1 MTLNAKDAANDGSR
15 PHPIPIVSTDIRAET
30 PKARGLPSRK
40 LMLSGAL
47 LLGAGVVFAVMQGL
61 SEQPRTAPP
70 KQTQV
75 EPQAASVPD
84 VVKSAPAT
92 YEAAGFT
99 GRAETFEPPMD
110 RFWGPNG
117 PPEGYAQHQPVS
129 AEAAAYSQP
138 APQPVAI
145 DPAIKER
152 DSARGSPI
160 LFGDRRAD
168 ASLGAAGPA
177 SVAEPSV
184 HPARLSPPAAR
195 TILQAGTIIP
205 AALQN
210 GLNSDVPGRVV
221 ALVTAP
227 VRDSLTGA
235 HILIPQGARLIGA
248 YQDAVNYGD
257 RRIRI
262 VWTRLILPNGWSMD
276 LAGLEASDVSGAAGL
291 PAKVDDHLDRVA
303 VASVLSGALST
314 AANAAQDRESTAF
327 AQSVGDAAAQE
338 AARVGG
344 RIVDRELSVRPTL
357 RVPAGAP
364 VRVLVSRDLVLKE
377 YRP

>member
-1 MTLNAKDAANDGSR
+1 MTVAANDAAR
-15 PHPIPIVSTDIRAET
+15 PQPIPIVSTDIRADA

-40 LMLSGAL
+40 LMLSAAL
-47 LLGAGVVFAVMQGL
+47 LLGAGIVFAVTQGL
-61 SEQPRTAPP
+61 SDQPRKPLP
-70 KQTQV
+70 KQAQV

-84 VVKSAPAT
+84 TIKSAPAT

-99 GRAETFEPPMD
+99 GAAETVEPPID
-110 RFWGPNG
+110 RFWGANG
-117 PPEGYAQHQPVS
+117 PPQGYAQHQPAG
-129 AEAAAYSQP
+129 AEAAPYAP
-138 APQPVAI
+138 TPPQPTI
-145 DPAIKER
+145 DPIVKER

-160 LFGDRRAD
+160 LFGSRRSEVIPTAGGQ
-168 ASLGAAGPA
+168 AS
-177 SVAEPSV
+177 SAEPSV

-195 TILQAGTIIP
+195 TILQAGAIIP
-205 AALQN
+205 AALQT

-221 ALVTAP
+221 ATVTTP

-235 HILIPQGARLIGA
+235 YLLIPQGARLIGA
-248 YQDAVNYGD
+248 YQDSVNYGD

-262 VWTRLILPNGWSMD
+262 VWTRLVLPNGWSIE

-303 VASVLSGALST
+303 VTSVLSGALST